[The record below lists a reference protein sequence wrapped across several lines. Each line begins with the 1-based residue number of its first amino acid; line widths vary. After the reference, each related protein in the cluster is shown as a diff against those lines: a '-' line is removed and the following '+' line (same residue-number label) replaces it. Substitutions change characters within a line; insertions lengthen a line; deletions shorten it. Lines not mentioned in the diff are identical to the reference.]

1 MADPPV
7 RKPSYLAGPTT
18 SSVCIALLLLT
29 SSCDL
34 ICLLHARILS
44 LPKDAQLAAGSVAQ
58 AAAELEEAARRG
70 AIGALLVAR
79 LAAWRQHAL
88 TPAARVAPPPSRY
101 RGFHMKSARARVE
114 RGSMKSKGTEK

>member
-44 LPKDAQLAAGSVAQ
+44 LPKDAQPAAGSVAE
-58 AAAELEEAARRG
+58 AAAVLEEAAWREAYRLQLLGEKQAELKKFKESLKKENGG
-70 AIGALLVAR
+70 A
-79 LAAWRQHAL
+79 
-88 TPAARVAPPPSRY
+88 
-101 RGFHMKSARARVE
+101 
-114 RGSMKSKGTEK
+114 